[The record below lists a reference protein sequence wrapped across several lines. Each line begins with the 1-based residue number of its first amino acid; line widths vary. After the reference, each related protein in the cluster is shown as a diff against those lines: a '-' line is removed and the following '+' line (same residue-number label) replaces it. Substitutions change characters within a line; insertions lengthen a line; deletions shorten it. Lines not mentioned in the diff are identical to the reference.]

1 MAVYREIPCKYYVC
15 KGECQKGK
23 KDAEHNGRCQTCSK
37 YKPRA
42 RLHLPN
48 KKKAYNDKMRG
59 RVGDE

>member
-1 MAVYREIPCKYYVC
+1 MANYREIPCMYYEC
-15 KGECQKGK
+15 KGICKKGK

-48 KKKAYNDKMRG
+48 KKKAYNNKVRG
-59 RVGDE
+59 SITDD